1 MEKDNLAELKEALVN
16 ELGDDE
22 YYAILAARSTRIQNR
37 VSPILKA
44 LTFLGEPSA
53 RELQTAID
61 HFKSKD
67 GVIDKAAPVDF
78 LSQDEHRAITRGA
91 KFRVSLYKALLFVH
105 IQGAI
110 KSGTLNLKHSYKYRP
125 LDEYLI
131 DRDRWHRDK
140 AALIERAQLQT
151 FVDPHRVLAE
161 LDEALSCQYGITNA
175 NIHEGKNPYIKFKNT
190 GFTLST
196 PTQEESDAE
205 PLQQFFPERHYLPLL
220 EILATVNRY
229 SHWMDELQHWRQR
242 HRADVLVNNA
252 GISSISRA
260 EDTSAAQFRRV
271 LEVNLVAP
279 FILSRAFGSLML
291 AQGSG
296 SIINIASIAGLMGIA
311 DRIAYNASKHGM
323 IGLTRIL
330 AAEWGGRGVRCN
342 AVCPAW
348 VKTPM
353 DTADQ
358 ASSGYTDVDI
368 TDRVPMARFA
378 SPADIAAAVAFL
390 ADSEQSGFI
399 NGQAIA
405 VDGGWT
411 ADGTWQSLRLK
422 RRG

>member
-1 MEKDNLAELKEALVN
+1 VQRIRALLSTQEAKRLLEKDNLAELKEALVN

-22 YYAILAARSTRIQNR
+22 YYAILAARSIRIQNR

-78 LSQDEHRAITRGA
+78 LSPDERKAITEGA

-105 IQGAI
+105 VQGAI

-151 FVDPHRVLAE
+151 FVDPHQVLAE
-161 LDEALSCQYGITNA
+161 LDEALSCQYEITNA

-190 GFTLST
+190 GFTIST

-229 SHWMDELQHWRQR
+229 SHWMDELQHWQQRHHCGRPSGANGLRGRYRNRVHHRYSQNGKNLSPDQRVGIGAYRQLVLFARQHHCRQR
-242 HRADVLVNNA
+242 SPASIHGPL
-252 GISSISRA
+252 GIA
-260 EDTSAAQFRRV
+260 EPDAPFRR
-271 LEVNLVAP
+271 
-279 FILSRAFGSLML
+279 
-291 AQGSG
+291 
-296 SIINIASIAGLMGIA
+296 SIAHFQRRPEI
-311 DRIAYNASKHGM
+311 
-323 IGLTRIL
+323 
-330 AAEWGGRGVRCN
+330 RGAR
-342 AVCPAW
+342 
-348 VKTPM
+348 
-353 DTADQ
+353 
-358 ASSGYTDVDI
+358 
-368 TDRVPMARFA
+368 RFA
-378 SPADIAAAVAFL
+378 QCQLLVQILRQGPRRECLYFSRRARSVMVL
-390 ADSEQSGFI
+390 AG
-399 NGQAIA
+399 
-405 VDGGWT
+405 
-411 ADGTWQSLRLK
+411 L
-422 RRG
+422 